1 MLLHIL
7 QKDIKRKKSMNVILL
22 LFIILAT
29 TFLTASVNNL
39 VTISG
44 ALDYYM
50 DIAKVPDFLYII
62 NMSED
67 SAETVADKFFK
78 NCDDISEYEMQDMYT
93 LLDDAIEIT
102 YCADD
107 LEKHSYEKG
116 NLVMLAPIPENFTKI
131 FDMQNAPLALQ
142 PGEIAIPKQQAELNG
157 LNIGDKLKIS
167 APDRDM
173 EFTIGAIVKDA
184 VFGSAMIGPK
194 RVFIGKEDYDYLM
207 GDAERYHTRLYSV
220 NCSDA
225 ENFQKEFKKEN
236 PEITIGIDKPT
247 IKMCYFFNL
256 LMAGIMVVIGIC
268 LILVS
273 FLILRFTIVF
283 TLQEDYKEIGIM
295 KAIGIRDIRIKGIYL
310 LKYFVIASAG
320 SAVGMGFSFL
330 FSKILLSQVM
340 DDFVIPAVGSN
351 FFIHLLCAVLIVL
364 IVLLFCYSCTGKIK
378 KYTAVEA
385 IRNGGNGERYHAG
398 TKLKLNKR
406 TGMLPCV
413 YLACNDVV
421 SHMRRYLILAVI
433 FCIGTMEILL
443 PLTALHTLKDDSII
457 RTFSVQP
464 STFHIETGGLEQ
476 YVVEEDDALL
486 RKDMEVIKTKLADN
500 GIEAQVWI
508 EVWYM
513 VPCYGR
519 NADELT
525 DAYTMQQLGKEE
537 DDYDVLEG
545 SVPVLGNEVMV
556 TEKTAQ
562 DLGVSIGDYVHYQ
575 FPDGE
580 KDLIVTGIYQSMM
593 NMGYGL
599 RVNKDAQMPYKTLSG
614 LLSFQVEIESDLKP
628 EDLKAELEDIFP
640 DYELS
645 NDREWVDSIIKVTGQ
660 MDALQAFITMVVLII
675 NMLITVLMVK
685 TLIARE
691 RGEIAMLKSIGFADK
706 TIRGWQSMR
715 ILIVLF
721 AAILA
726 GSLLSGMLDSLIIGG
741 IFSIM
746 GATSMQLV
754 KNPLE
759 TYLLYPA
766 LMLAV
771 TGITAYLCAAKI
783 KSVDVKEINTLE

>member
-7 QKDIKRKKSMNVILL
+7 QKDIKRKKSTNVILL
-22 LFIILAT
+22 LFIILAA

-39 VTISG
+39 ITISG

-62 NMSED
+62 NTSEEA
-67 SAETVADKFFK
+67 AETPADKFFK
-78 NCDDISEYEMQDMYT
+78 NCAYVSEYEMQDMYI
-93 LLDDAIEIT
+93 LADDAIEIT
-102 YCADD
+102 YCAGD
-107 LEKHSYEKG
+107 LKKHSYEKG
-116 NLVMLAPIPENFTKI
+116 NFVMLAQVPENFTRI
-131 FDMQNAPLALQ
+131 FDSQNAPLSLQ
-142 PGEIAIPKQQAELNG
+142 SGEIAIPKQQAELNG
-157 LNIGDKLKIS
+157 LNIGDKLRIS
-167 APDRDM
+167 APDREM
-173 EFTIGAIVKDA
+173 EFTIGVIAKDA

-194 RVFIGKEDYDYLM
+194 RIFIGKEDYDYLM

-220 NCSDA
+220 NCSDV
-225 ENFQKEFKKEN
+225 ENFGKEFKKEN
-236 PEITIGIDKPT
+236 PEITIGLDKPT
-247 IKMCYFFNL
+247 LKMCYFFDL
-256 LMAGIMVVIGIC
+256 LMAGILVIIGIC

-295 KAIGIRDIRIKGIYL
+295 KAIGIRDMRIKGIYL
-310 LKYFVIASAG
+310 LKYFAIALAG
-320 SAVGMGFSFL
+320 SAIGMGLSFPFSR
-330 FSKILLSQVM
+330 ILLAQVM
-340 DDFVIPAVGSN
+340 DDFVIPTVGSS
-351 FFIHLLCAVLIVL
+351 FVIHLLCAALIVL

-378 KYTAVEA
+378 KFTAVEA

-398 TKLKLNKR
+398 AKLKLNKR
-406 TGMLPCV
+406 AGMLPCV

-443 PLTALHTLKDDSII
+443 PLTTLHTLKDDSII

-464 STFHIETGGLEQ
+464 STFHMDGGMEQ
-476 YVVEEDDALL
+476 YLVEEDDTLL
-486 RKDMEVIKTKLADN
+486 RKDIEAIKTKLADN

-513 VPCYGR
+513 VPSYGKS
-519 NADELT
+519 ADERT
-525 DAYTMQQLGKEE
+525 DAYTMQQFGKEE

-545 SVPVLGNEVMV
+545 SVPVLDNEVMV
-556 TEKTAQ
+556 TEKTAK

-580 KDLIVTGIYQSMM
+580 KDFIVTGIYQSMM
-593 NMGYGL
+593 NMGREL
-599 RVNKDAQMPYKTLSG
+599 RVSKDAQMPYNAIGG
-614 LLSFQVEIESDLKP
+614 LLSFQTEIESDLEP
-628 EDLKAELEDIFP
+628 EALKAELEDIFP
-640 DYELS
+640 DYEFS
-645 NDREWVDSIIKVTGQ
+645 SDREWVDDMIKVTEQ
-660 MDALQAFITMVVLII
+660 MDALQAFITAVVLII

-726 GSLLSGMLDSLIIGG
+726 GSLLSGILDSFIIGSV
-741 IFSIM
+741 FAIM
-746 GATSMQLV
+746 GATSIHLV

>member
-7 QKDIKRKKSMNVILL
+7 QKDINRKKSTNVILL
-22 LFIILAT
+22 LFIILAA

-39 VTISG
+39 ITING

-62 NMSED
+62 NMSEE
-67 SAETVADKFFK
+67 SLETPADKFFK
-78 NCDDISEYEMQDMYT
+78 NCAYVSEYEMQDMYT

-102 YCADD
+102 YCAGD

-116 NLVMLAPIPENFTKI
+116 NLVMLAPVPENFTRI
-131 FDMQNAPLALQ
+131 FDMQNAPLSLQ
-142 PGEIAIPKQQAELNG
+142 SGEIAIPKQQAELNG

-173 EFTIGAIVKDA
+173 EFIIGAIAKDA
-184 VFGSAMIGPK
+184 VLGSSMIGAK
-194 RVFIGKEDYDYLM
+194 RIFIGKEDYDYLM

-220 NCSDA
+220 NCSDV
-225 ENFQKEFKKEN
+225 ESFQKEFKKEN

-247 IKMCYFFNL
+247 IKMVYFFNL

-310 LKYFVIASAG
+310 LKYFVIALVG
-320 SAVGMGFSFL
+320 SAVGMGLSFPFSR
-330 FSKILLSQVM
+330 ILLAQVM
-340 DDFVIPAVGSN
+340 DDFVIPAAGCG
-351 FFIHLLCAVLIVL
+351 FFIHLLCAALIVL
-364 IVLLFCYSCTGKIK
+364 MVLLFCYSCTGKIK
-378 KYTAVEA
+378 KFTAVEA
-385 IRNGGNGERYHAG
+385 IRNGGNGERYHGGA
-398 TKLKLNKR
+398 KLKLNKR

-457 RTFSVQP
+457 RIFSVQP

-476 YVVEEDDALL
+476 YVVEDDDTLI
-486 RKDMEVIKTKLADN
+486 RKDMETIKTKLADN
-500 GIEAQVWI
+500 GITAQVWM

-519 NADELT
+519 NADEQT
-525 DAYTMQQLGKEE
+525 DAYTMQLLGIKE

-545 SVPVLGNEVMV
+545 SVPVLENEVMM

-580 KDLIVTGIYQSMM
+580 KDFIVTGIYQSMM

-599 RVNKDAQMPYKTLSG
+599 RVSKDAQMPYKMLSG
-614 LLSFQVEIESDLKP
+614 LLSFQVEIESDLKQ
-628 EDLKAELEDIFP
+628 EALKAELEDIFP
-640 DYELS
+640 DYEFS
-645 NDREWVDSIIKVTGQ
+645 TDREWVDNMIKVTGQ
-660 MDALQAFITMVVLII
+660 MDALQVFITAVVLII

-691 RGEIAMLKSIGFADK
+691 RGEVAMLKSIGFADK

-726 GSLLSGMLDSLIIGG
+726 GSLLSGILDSFIIGS